1 MENKPSVL
9 IVDDDFTLLKM
20 ASEILRYEYAVSCV
34 TSGEEALM
42 LMGGDFMPDI
52 ILLDVE
58 MPVLNGFET
67 LERLREIEDAEDVPV
82 IFLTGVS
89 KTEAELRGLSS
100 GAVDYITKPFV
111 RDILLARIHVHLE
124 NGRRLRR
131 LSIMEKKE
139 RNGGLDE
146 RDFELIAD
154 SLTNTEKKILRL
166 ILIGYSNR
174 EIAQELNYTY
184 NYIKKVVGIIYEKK
198 YVNKRNDLIKLFKH

>member
-34 TSGEEALM
+34 TSGAEVLELM
-42 LMGGDFMPDI
+42 ADDFMPDI

-58 MPVLNGFET
+58 MPEMNGFET
-67 LERLREIEDAEDVPV
+67 LQNIRKIEDAEDVPA
-82 IFLTGVS
+82 IFLTGVN
-89 KTEAELRGLSS
+89 KTEAELRGFSS

-111 RDILLARIHVHLE
+111 KDVLLARIRVHLE
-124 NGRRLRR
+124 NGRRLRQ

-139 RNGGLDE
+139 KNGGLDE
-146 RDFELIAD
+146 REFERIAET
-154 SLTNTEKKILRL
+154 LTGTEKKILRL
-166 ILIGYSNR
+166 ILMGYSNQ

-184 NYIKKVVGIIYEKK
+184 NYVKKVIGVIYEKK
-198 YVNKRNDLIKLFKH
+198 YVNKRSDLIKLFR